1 VTSAGWTLGIAT
13 STAQVGVAL
22 AGPDGIAAEVRL
34 LVGRRHGETLA
45 PAIEAAT
52 RLAGV
57 ELTAVRRVAVDAGPG
72 LFTGLRVGVAT
83 AKAIASALGVP
94 VVPCTSLEVLAHP
107 HRLSGRT
114 VAAVLDARRGQ
125 LFWAVYGPGADGM
138 VALGEPAVSDPDEVA
153 AELAR
158 LPEPPLVT
166 GEGARRHLR
175 EADLAAEE
183 LDHPSPAALLLVAAG
198 RAELPPEKVSPVYL
212 RGPDVRIGWEQR
224 P

>member
-1 VTSAGWTLGIAT
+1 MSSGDWTLGVAT

-22 AGPDGIAAEVRL
+22 AGPDGVAAEIRL
-34 LVGRRHGETLA
+34 MAGRRHAETLA
-45 PAIEAAT
+45 PAIQSAT

-57 ELTAVRRVAVDAGPG
+57 DLGAVRRVAVDAGPG

-94 VVPCTSLEVLAHP
+94 VVPCTSLELLAHP

-114 VAAVLDARRGQ
+114 VAAVVDARRGQ
-125 LFWAVYGPGADGM
+125 LFWALYRPGADGM
-138 VALGEPAVSDPDEVA
+138 VALGEPAVADPAEVA

-166 GEGARRHLR
+166 GDGARRYLP
-175 EADLAAEE
+175 EADLAPEE
-183 LDHPSPAALLLVAAG
+183 MDHPSPVALLLVAAG